1 MKRAHYF
8 IWLGISAA
16 AGAVLGMLAD
26 RQKPAKGS
34 LIGSAAGVVA
44 GSVAAGI
51 YHHITDG
58 EKVPYYSKSSP
69 LYEEISTL

>member
-1 MKRAHYF
+1 MKKSDYL

-16 AGAVLGMLAD
+16 AGAGLGALVS
-26 RQKPAKGS
+26 RRHPAKG
-34 LIGSAAGVVA
+34 GFWGAAAGIMA

-51 YHHITDG
+51 LQCESE

-69 LYEEISTL
+69 FYDETCAL